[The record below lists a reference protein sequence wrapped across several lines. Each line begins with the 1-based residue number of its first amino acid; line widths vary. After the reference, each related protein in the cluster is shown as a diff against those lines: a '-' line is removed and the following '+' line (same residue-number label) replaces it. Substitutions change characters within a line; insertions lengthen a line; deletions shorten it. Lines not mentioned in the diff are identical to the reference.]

1 MRLDTSKEFVEDL
14 LRSHQDEIVRGMMR
28 AFYELPDASSD
39 ALISEMAAA
48 CRRRFLR
55 MVDFPADTDV
65 DGLIERMQRAGPGR
79 IEITRSGDEII
90 WREYREGQCMC
101 PLIRRHVAELQPK
114 LCACSREW
122 TRSLVE
128 TFHGGPVEAEIVE
141 SVATGS
147 SDCVFRLTLG
157 SASSKAS

>member
-14 LRSHQDEIVRGMMR
+14 LRSHQDEVVRSLMHGV
-28 AFYELPDASSD
+28 FELPDASSE
-39 ALISEMAAA
+39 ALIREMAGA

-55 MVDFPADTDV
+55 MVDVPADLGL
-65 DGLIERMQRAGPGR
+65 DGLLDRMRRAGPGR
-79 IEITRSGDEII
+79 VEITRSGNEII
-90 WREYREGQCMC
+90 WREYREGECMC
-101 PLIRRHVAELQPK
+101 PLVRRHVAELQPK

-128 TFHGGPVEAEIVE
+128 TFYGGPVEAEILE

-157 SASSKAS
+157 TATSQAS